1 MSETEHVES
10 DTPQVNVEREVK
22 LLAPPD
28 FRLPKFNLAT
38 SGLVGSPPR
47 KQRLVAAYFDTSD
60 LALARFGVTLRHR
73 SGDGGSPWTLKLPL
87 SEHHNTVTRSELT
100 FAGTNRHV
108 PAAAADLVR
117 AYSRSRPLVNV
128 ATLRTTRFTID
139 IHQPTGQRV
148 AELVDDTVSVY
159 EGNLLLNTFREI
171 EVELL
176 ISGDLADDI
185 LSTIEQLLVEAGA
198 AAETPLP
205 KLVRALSPRASAKPD
220 VVVKPLGGSHP
231 SARHLV
237 RHSIAAS
244 LVQMIRH
251 DAGVRLGHDPEAVH
265 TFRVAT
271 RKFRS
276 HLRTL
281 APLLDPAS
289 SRSLRDELSWLA
301 SSLGVV
307 RENEV
312 LTERLRERERE
323 TSMPKGSA
331 ASLRRLIELL
341 AQQRDDARLNLLADM
356 RSPRYD
362 RLIDNLVRAAH
373 QPPFNTNA
381 KPALRQSA
389 AHAGTQ
395 FTAHAWRSLEHLLR
409 AAGDAPSPEALHEIR
424 IRAKRARYAAES
436 IESIIG
442 EPATRLSDVASSLQ
456 AVLGEHHDSA
466 LAEQWLREV
475 GHTRSRRDPT
485 VEYLIACEQHDR
497 IGLEAQWAHV
507 LHQALSDKKATKW
520 LRSNSAH
527 VRRNP

>member
-10 DTPQVNVEREVK
+10 NTPRVNIEREVK
-22 LLAPPD
+22 LLAPPEL
-28 FRLPKFNLAT
+28 RMPKFDLST

-47 KQRLVAAYFDTSD
+47 RQRLVAAYFDTSD

-73 SGDGGSPWTLKLPL
+73 SGDAAAPWTLKLPIAV
-87 SEHHNTVTRSELT
+87 HHNTVTRSELT

-108 PAAAADLVR
+108 PAAVADLVR

-128 ATLRTTRFTID
+128 ATLRTTRCTVD

-159 EGNLLLNTFREI
+159 DGNLLVNNFREI

-176 ISGDLADDI
+176 IGGDLAGHI
-185 LSTIEQLLVEAGA
+185 LSTIEHLLLDAGA
-198 AAETPLP
+198 VDDTPLP
-205 KLVRALSPRASAKPD
+205 KLVRALSPRASANPD
-220 VVVKPLGGSHP
+220 VLVKPLTARHS
-231 SARHLV
+231 SARRLV

-251 DAGVRLGHDPEAVH
+251 DAGVRLGDDPEAVH
-265 TFRVAT
+265 ALRVAT
-271 RKFRS
+271 RKLRS
-276 HLRTL
+276 HLRTF
-281 APLLDPAS
+281 APLLDPEAN
-289 SRSLRDELSWLA
+289 RSLRDELSWLA

-312 LTERLRERERE
+312 LAERLHQREPL
-323 TSMPKGSA
+323 MPKGSA

-341 AQQRDDARLNLLADM
+341 AQQRLDARLTLLADM

-373 QPPFNTNA
+373 RPPFSTYA

-389 AHAGTQ
+389 AEVGTQ

-409 AAGDAPSPEALHEIR
+409 AAGDAPSPDTLHEIR
-424 IRAKRARYAAES
+424 IRAKRARYAADL

-442 EPATRLSDVASSLQ
+442 EPATRLSDAASSIQ
-456 AVLGEHHDSA
+456 ALLGEHHDSA

-475 GHTRSRRDPT
+475 GRTRTRPDPA
-485 VEYLIACEQHDR
+485 VEYLIACEQRDR
-497 IGLEAQWAHV
+497 GDLEVQWAR
-507 LHQALSDKKATKW
+507 LSHQVVTDKKATKW